1 MTDNKNR
8 SLNPGM
14 ISESIPSPTNKFV
27 IICVLVL
34 AFILLSMYFH
44 LDRHE
49 GIGYSHFAYIPII
62 FAGFW
67 WGRKA
72 IYVAIILGMDVL
84 GFSIFSN
91 SASPLW
97 ADSIRVLSF
106 LIVAFVIGELS
117 NELLKTHRALRERE
131 DRVRKTNSSLRE
143 FAKLRKA
150 FLHIAIHD
158 MKSPVSATTMLLHS
172 LQTLLDSSL
181 TDEQEY
187 LINRM
192 HSRLD
197 EATSFLH
204 DFQLFAQLEDP
215 SQIRKQATE
224 INLNDLISDVV
235 NVNQD
240 IAHNKNQKLTCDLEE
255 NLSTAGGV
263 ERLIREVISNLVTN
277 AIKYTPENGNIIVRS
292 ITMGDCVVSVEVEDD
307 GIGISEKDQKK
318 LFKEFVRIKDNNVAG
333 QKVGGIGLGLSI
345 VKRIINMHGGK
356 AYVISEPG
364 KGSTFGIL
372 LHSCPGDNGPLIR
385 PALRVSEESVPVKGY
400 IPE

>member
-27 IICVLVL
+27 IIFVLVL

-97 ADSIRVLSF
+97 ADCIRVLSF

-181 TDEQEY
+181 TDKQEH

-197 EATSFLH
+197 EATSFLC
-204 DFQLFAQLEDP
+204 DFQLFAQLEDS

-240 IAHNKNQKLTCDLEE
+240 IAHNKNQKLTCDLED

-292 ITMGDCVVSVEVEDD
+292 RTMGDCMVSVEVEDD

-318 LFKEFVRIKDNNVAG
+318 LFKEFVRIKDNDVAG

-385 PALRVSEESVPVKGY
+385 PALRVSEESVPVEGY